1 MGRVAV
7 VTGGSSGIGAAIAR
21 ALARDGWQCILLARG
36 EDRLKR
42 VAAEIGGEYALCDVR
57 DREAVERTAEELRA
71 RHPAIGL
78 LVNNAGIPGR
88 SGFLEMEPEQIED
101 VLRTNYLGSVWCL
114 RAFLPAL
121 EAGAPS
127 AVVNNVSVEGA
138 VAFPPVGPY
147 AASKHAQLAFSRAL
161 AAQLPSRG
169 ISVHTV
175 NAGWVE
181 TEGFPQRTTL
191 RPGPLHRAIL
201 EPDAVARLVLRM
213 IARDRREAFIPWW
226 FRPIAA
232 AQGAFPG
239 LFARVLGRAGGKG
252 IRVDDGA

>member
-1 MGRVAV
+1 MP
-7 VTGGSSGIGAAIAR
+7 
-21 ALARDGWQCILLARG
+21 L
-36 EDRLKR
+36 
-42 VAAEIGGEYALCDVR
+42 
-57 DREAVERTAEELRA
+57 
-71 RHPAIGL
+71 
-78 LVNNAGIPGR
+78 
-88 SGFLEMEPEQIED
+88 EQIED
-101 VLRTNYLGSVWCL
+101 IVRTNYLGSVWCL

-127 AVVNNVSVEGA
+127 YLVNNVSVEGA

-147 AASKHAQLAFSRAL
+147 AASKHAQLAFSRSL
-161 AAQLPSRG
+161 AAQLPRRG
-169 ISVHTV
+169 IRVCTV

>member
-7 VTGGSSGIGAAIAR
+7 VTGGSSGIGAEIAR
-21 ALARDGWQCILLARG
+21 ALARDGWHCILLARG
-36 EDRLKR
+36 DERLRK
-42 VAAEIGGEYALCDVR
+42 VAAEIGGEYAVCDVR
-57 DREAVERTAEELRA
+57 DREDVEHTAEELRE

-88 SGFLEMEPEQIED
+88 SGFLEMPLEQIED
-101 VLRTNYLGSVWCL
+101 IVRTNYLGSVWCL

-127 AVVNNVSVEGA
+127 YLVNNVSVEGA

-191 RPGPLHRAIL
+191 RPAPLHRAIV
-201 EPDAVARLVLRM
+201 EPDAVARLVVRM
-213 IARDRREAFIPWW
+213 LERDRREAFIPWW
-226 FRPIAA
+226 FRPIAVAQA
-232 AQGAFPG
+232 AWPG
-239 LFARVLGRAGGKG
+239 LFARALARGGGRGF
-252 IRVDDGA
+252 RVEEDG